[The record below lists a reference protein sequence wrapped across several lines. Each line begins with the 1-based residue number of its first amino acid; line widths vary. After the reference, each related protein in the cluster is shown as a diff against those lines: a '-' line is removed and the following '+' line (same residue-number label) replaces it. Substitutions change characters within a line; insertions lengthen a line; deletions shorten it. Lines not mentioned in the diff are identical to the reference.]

1 MKRLRE
7 LLAQAITRMKSS
19 AGNQGAPGRLPEVLD
34 VIFYQIMELG
44 LATLLVTTFST
55 LLPPSSPLA
64 NIGLV
69 EAFYTLLLLGVVA
82 RFLRVFSRPSH
93 EPQPP
98 VIVVTLVKE
107 E

>member
-7 LLAQAITRMKSS
+7 FLAQAVTRMKPS
-19 AGNQGAPGRLPEVLD
+19 ADNQGAPGRLPEVLD
-34 VIFYQIMELG
+34 VTLYQIMELG
-44 LATLLVTTFST
+44 AATLLVTILSAT
-55 LLPPSSPLA
+55 LPPSSPLA
-64 NIGLV
+64 NIGFV

-82 RFLRVFSRPSH
+82 RFLRVFSRLSH